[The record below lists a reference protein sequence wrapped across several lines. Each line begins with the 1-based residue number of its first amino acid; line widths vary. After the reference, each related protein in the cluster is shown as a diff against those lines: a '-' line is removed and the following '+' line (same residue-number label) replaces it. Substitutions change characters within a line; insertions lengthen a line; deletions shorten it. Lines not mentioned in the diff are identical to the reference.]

1 MTRVKGHTA
10 LLYMH
15 IEDYSL
21 MINRM
26 ERNTGEQ
33 QVKTIWGSL
42 ENTKEAKLTEKQQKI
57 TKGDNNTNTK

>member
-1 MTRVKGHTA
+1 
-10 LLYMH
+10 
-15 IEDYSL
+15 
-21 MINRM
+21 M
-26 ERNTGEQ
+26 ERNIGEQ